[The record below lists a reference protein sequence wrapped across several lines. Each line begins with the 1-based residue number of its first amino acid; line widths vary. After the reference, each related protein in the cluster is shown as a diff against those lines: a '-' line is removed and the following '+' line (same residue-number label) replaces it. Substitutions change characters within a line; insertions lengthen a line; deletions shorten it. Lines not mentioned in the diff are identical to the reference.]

1 MVELLSAVE
10 PWERGDGDKL
20 TPPADASARVAQVS
34 APSSSDP
41 PPHLTCLSLRG
52 LAMATFLFFAGSHP
66 GQHLESRIRATL
78 LQPSPAPTQANAE
91 WVKFTKKW
99 RYGAEQRA
107 AIRAEI
113 AAILGKE

>member
-20 TPPADASARVAQVS
+20 TPPADASARVAQAS
-34 APSSSDP
+34 APSSDP

-52 LAMATFLFFAGSHP
+52 LAMATFLAPHP
-66 GQHLESRIRATL
+66 GQHLEWRIRTTL

-107 AIRAEI
+107 AIRTEI

>member
-1 MVELLSAVE
+1 MAELHSAVE
-10 PWERGDGDKL
+10 PWERSDGDEL

-34 APSSSDP
+34 APSSDP
-41 PPHLTCLSLRG
+41 PPHLPCLSLRG
-52 LAMATFLFFAGSHP
+52 LAMATFLVPTQANT
-66 GQHLESRIRATL
+66 SRVADPCNPL

-99 RYGAEQRA
+99 RYGAEQLA
-107 AIRAEI
+107 AIRTEV